1 MINVLLNEP
10 LLASTVLLSEYFR
23 DKTLKGLR
31 NNYFYIFN
39 ITQNTLQDINADDN
53 GAYKQIRNTSTMF
66 YCKGDKVHTVYRN
79 SEELHYNR
87 KISFNNYE
95 KVFVSDKEV
104 ITLHQRYCKAKSFP
118 LKRTVMTINPIDG
131 AIIQYA
137 AVLYQTHSPITDD
150 MRALCHG
157 NSKGN
162 QSRPYI

>member
-53 GAYKQIRNTSTMF
+53 GAYKQIRN
-66 YCKGDKVHTVYRN
+66 KVHTVYRN